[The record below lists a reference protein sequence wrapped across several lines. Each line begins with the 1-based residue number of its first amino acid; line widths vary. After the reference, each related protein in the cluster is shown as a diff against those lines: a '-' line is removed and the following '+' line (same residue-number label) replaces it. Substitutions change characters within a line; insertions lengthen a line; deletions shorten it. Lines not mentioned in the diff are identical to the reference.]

1 MRRAWRDDGLSMT
14 LVVLFLGAWT
24 LQTWTG
30 WLEFAAQQRA
40 AGAVPAAFGDDGY
53 VWSWAQATFEN
64 WQSEFLQVFI
74 FVVLTTFLVHRERAM
89 NCPTAT
95 TSTSFSSS
103 HRGEARCARSEGGA
117 MTDERA
123 VDADAVRKEHEAE
136 VRRSVQWAYLV
147 AVLSGGLLLML
158 GLIGLLG
165 ANAS

>member
-1 MRRAWRDDGLSMT
+1 
-14 LVVLFLGAWT
+14 
-24 LQTWTG
+24 
-30 WLEFAAQQRA
+30 
-40 AGAVPAAFGDDGY
+40 
-53 VWSWAQATFEN
+53 
-64 WQSEFLQVFI
+64 
-74 FVVLTTFLVHRERAM
+74 
-89 NCPTAT
+89 
-95 TSTSFSSS
+95 
-103 HRGEARCARSEGGA
+103 